1 MSNIKK
7 FLKPEVLSLIKSQ
20 FQLILQMKIKIREEK
35 KRKKM
40 RNNVKNKTDRFG

>member
-20 FQLILQMKIKIREEK
+20 FQLILKNENKNQGGKEK
-35 KRKKM
+35 KE
-40 RNNVKNKTDRFG
+40 NA